1 MGLKT
6 YCLLGPFQKSI
17 YMKGMNLMTFTTW
30 LIKEKGFV
38 SKAQFDSLVNTLPY
52 EGRRKLILYYKIE
65 YKYYLDTRPIQLE
78 LEIK

>member
-1 MGLKT
+1 
-6 YCLLGPFQKSI
+6 
-17 YMKGMNLMTFTTW
+17 MTFTTW

-38 SKAQFDSLVNTLPY
+38 SKTQFYSLVSTLPY

-65 YKYYLDTRPIQLE
+65 YKHYLDTRPIQLE

>member
-1 MGLKT
+1 MGLEKYT
-6 YCLLGPFQKSI
+6 SLSPIKNI
-17 YMKGMNLMTFTTW
+17 YMRGFDLMTFTTW

-52 EGRRKLILYYKIE
+52 EGRRKLITYYKIE
-65 YKYYLDTRPIQLE
+65 YEHYLDTRPMQLE

>member
-1 MGLKT
+1 MGLDK
-6 YCLLGPFQKSI
+6 YASLPLIKNL
-17 YMKGMNLMTFTTW
+17 YMKGLDLMTFTTW

-52 EGRRKLILYYKIE
+52 EGRRKLITYYKIE
-65 YKYYLDTRPIQLE
+65 YEHYLDTRPMQLE

>member
-1 MGLKT
+1 MGLEK
-6 YCLLGPFQKSI
+6 YASLSLIKNI
-17 YMKGMNLMTFTTW
+17 YMKGLNLMTFTTW

-52 EGRRKLILYYKIE
+52 EGRRKLIIYYKIE
-65 YKYYLDTRPIQLE
+65 YEHYLDTRPMQLE

>member
-1 MGLKT
+1 
-6 YCLLGPFQKSI
+6 
-17 YMKGMNLMTFTTW
+17 MTFTKW

-52 EGRRKLILYYKIE
+52 EGRRKLIIYYKIE
-65 YKYYLDTRPIQLE
+65 YEHYLDTRPMQLE

>member
-1 MGLKT
+1 
-6 YCLLGPFQKSI
+6 
-17 YMKGMNLMTFTTW
+17 MTFTTW

-52 EGRRKLILYYKIE
+52 AGRRKLILYYKME
-65 YKYYLDTRPIQLE
+65 YKYYLDTRPMQLE